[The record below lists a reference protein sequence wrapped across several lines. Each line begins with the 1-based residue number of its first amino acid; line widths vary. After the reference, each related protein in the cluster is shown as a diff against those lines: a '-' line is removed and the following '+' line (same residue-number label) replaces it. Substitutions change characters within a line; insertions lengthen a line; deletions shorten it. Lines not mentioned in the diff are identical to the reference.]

1 MPTVKEF
8 EGIKQAVVNFI
19 KERNY
24 HLVEEEVVEAIKN
37 ALEEIFEQKNLKAI
51 FDTKKMV
58 ILELSDK
65 PVERDISWIFKF
77 VSPRYLLR
85 VIENHIDRYEREKI
99 YSIFR
104 PMRSQI
110 IKADA
115 VGETFHLGSQIRRII
130 DLKRAFNGTVYEFG
144 TLHDI
149 YVESGKEP
157 VYIPSRE
164 WTAWNLAKYIFDK
177 TGYYM
182 SVNPHR
188 KILRLKKQEKA
199 VIFNVNGVD
208 AIMPSDE
215 RIKGEDY
222 ISGREWEVILYN
234 VNQVCLEGFQLYV
247 SRRQIDFLV
256 NYLYQYIPELK
267 TIKVKAVAREP
278 GVMAKVLIDR
288 DGTNFRVGNYADVL
302 SEVSNKLNG
311 EKIEIVYRNADT
323 EQLLRSALNHD
334 GSVKVNSIDK
344 KAIVITDRKGKAIG
358 KQGVNVKLTG
368 MLTGYGISVMTMD
381 EYIHDSNIFIG
392 G

>member
-1 MPTVKEF
+1 MTKEYQ
-8 EGIKQAVVNFI
+8 GIKQAIINFI

-37 ALEEIFEQKNLKAI
+37 AVEEILEEKGLNAVLDKEKMAI
-51 FDTKKMV
+51 LD
-58 ILELSDK
+58 LSGN
-65 PVERDISWIFKF
+65 PVERDISWVFKYT
-77 VSPRYLLR
+77 VPRHLLR
-85 VIENHIDRYEREKI
+85 VIEDQIDRYEREKI

-104 PMRSQI
+104 PMRSRI
-110 IKADA
+110 IKAEA
-115 VGETFHLGSQIRRII
+115 VGETFHLGSQMKRAI
-130 DLKRAFNGTVYEFG
+130 DLRKNFEGPLYEFG
-144 TLHDI
+144 RQHNI
-149 YVESGKEP
+149 YVEGGKEP
-157 VYIPSRE
+157 IYIPRRE
-164 WTAWNLAKYIFDK
+164 WFMWNLAKYILEK
-177 TGYYM
+177 TGYCM
-182 SVNPHR
+182 SINPHR

-199 VIFNVNGVD
+199 VVFNINGVD